1 VAERALYDITSPLA
15 FDMVVAQAA
24 VLQLHLSPAPTY
36 THLLDALL
44 SSDYGGR
51 LPMDLAEKVVLEG
64 VPECHMA
71 QVLIQPALQSML
83 NTGQELSPGS
93 GCLGTISANDVLSPI
108 LKDALAAMDRF
119 VIELS
124 NPGRAGNQR
133 RRSRALEGI

>member
-1 VAERALYDITSPLA
+1 
-15 FDMVVAQAA
+15 
-24 VLQLHLSPAPTY
+24 
-36 THLLDALL
+36 
-44 SSDYGGR
+44 
-51 LPMDLAEKVVLEG
+51 MDLAEKVVLEG

-93 GCLGTISANDVLSPI
+93 GTISANDVLSPI